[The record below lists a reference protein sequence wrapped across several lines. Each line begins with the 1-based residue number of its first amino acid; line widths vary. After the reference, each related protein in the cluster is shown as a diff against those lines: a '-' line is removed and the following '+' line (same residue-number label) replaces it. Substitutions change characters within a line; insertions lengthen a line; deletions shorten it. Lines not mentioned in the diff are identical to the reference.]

1 MTPAKQEILMQ
12 GQTSIARKIYE
23 CVPIQEAWQT
33 FQIAHALKAAT
44 GTSADLRRVQ
54 ACLSD
59 LADAG
64 LIREPQKRHFQRVE
78 VKEKPKTQELKMP
91 AEPSLNAIAAATA
104 ATAEPKA
111 SALDRI
117 AGLAGELSDIADHLR
132 QRLLRVTKIAKELED
147 VALAVEQERES
158 SSESMAKL
166 SQLKDLLKGL

>member
-1 MTPAKQEILMQ
+1 MTPAKKEALLQ

-23 CVPIQEAWQT
+23 CVPIQEAWPT
-33 FQIAHALKAAT
+33 HQIAQALKATAGAT
-44 GTSADLRRVQ
+44 TDMRRVQ

-64 LIREPQKRHFQRVE
+64 LIREPQRRSFQRVE
-78 VKEKPKTQELKMP
+78 VKDKPKTPELKMP
-91 AEPSLNAIAAATA
+91 ANQPLTTSTATPV
-104 ATAEPKA
+104 EPK
-111 SALDRI
+111 SNALDRI

-132 QRLLRVTKIAKELED
+132 QRLMRVTKIAKELED

-158 SSESMAKL
+158 SNESLAKL

>member
-1 MTPAKQEILMQ
+1 MTPAKQETLLQ
-12 GQTSIARKIYE
+12 GQSSIARKIYE
-23 CVPIQEAWQT
+23 CVPIQEAWPT
-33 FQIAHALKAAT
+33 HQIAQALKTTTGAT
-44 GTSADLRRVQ
+44 ADMRRLQ

-64 LIREPQKRHFQRVE
+64 LIREPQRRSFQRVE
-78 VKEKPKTQELKMP
+78 VKDKPKTPELKMTASQP
-91 AEPSLNAIAAATA
+91 LTASTA
-104 ATAEPKA
+104 APVAPKA

-158 SSESMAKL
+158 SNESLAKL

>member
-12 GQTSIARKIYE
+12 GQNSIAKKIYE
-23 CVPIQEAWQT
+23 CVPIQEAWPT
-33 FQIAHALKAAT
+33 FQIAQALKSTAGST
-44 GTSADLRRVQ
+44 ADIRRVQ

-59 LADAG
+59 LVESG
-64 LIREPQKRHFQRVE
+64 LIREPQKRFYQRVQVE
-78 VKEKPKTQELKMP
+78 EKTKTPELKMP
-91 AEPSLNAIAAATA
+91 ANQPLTA
-104 ATAEPKA
+104 STVVPVEQKA

-117 AGLAGELSDIADHLR
+117 AGLAGELSGIADELR

-158 SSESMAKL
+158 SNESLAKL